1 MVTQFIMLYTL
12 LVNHYCC
19 HPVWSYWQKQAKRCR
34 KSQKIWKA
42 RKDWGGKIADVSFKN
57 VGNGKMSLMS
67 QANMNDHNRTQHTI
81 PWYFIEYVDNGIFDR
96 TWQDTVWLL
105 FITWNL
111 TQLYTQQVHFCKL
124 VVFALVNFWGHL
136 RIKILYPAL
145 FL

>member
-81 PWYFIEYVDNGIFDR
+81 PWYFIEYVDNGTTVYLTELDR
-96 TWQDTVWLL
+96 IQCGCYSLLGTWHSYTHNR
-105 FITWNL
+105 FITASLW
-111 TQLYTQQVHFCKL
+111 
-124 VVFALVNFWGHL
+124 
-136 RIKILYPAL
+136 
-145 FL
+145 FLHWSIFEVT